1 MVLPNTVHITTQDG
15 ARGTAEMPAG
25 QSAGS
30 TYSLVRLEDGR
41 QIRVPME
48 LLEMQADGSYY
59 LSLDLSEAE
68 TDEWLAA
75 AQGEGELLVIPVVQ
89 EELQVRKRQFSTGG
103 ARVTKR
109 VVERVEL
116 VEETGYLEEVEVERV
131 AVNRPLE
138 APLSPYTEGDT
149 LIIPLIE
156 EVLVVE
162 KRLMLRE
169 EVRITR
175 RQVQKGAAKPVT
187 LRSEEVTI
195 EPIPSEQGRESDQV

>member
-1 MVLPNTVHITTQDG
+1 
-15 ARGTAEMPAG
+15 MPAG

-30 TYSLVRLEDGR
+30 AYSLVRLEDGR
-41 QIRVPME
+41 QIKVPVE

-59 LSLDLSEAE
+59 LSLDLAEAE
-68 TDEWLAA
+68 TESWLAA
-75 AQGEGELLVIPVVQ
+75 AQGEGEILVIPVVQ
-89 EELQVRKRQFSTGG
+89 EELQVRKRRINTGG
-103 ARVTKR
+103 VRVTKR
-109 VVERVEL
+109 VVERAEL
-116 VEETGYLEEVEVERV
+116 VDETGYHEEVEVERV

-149 LIIPLIE
+149 LVIPLME

-175 RQVQKGAAKPVT
+175 RQVETGAPQPVT

-195 EPIPSEQGRESDQV
+195 EPIPSEEGRESDPV